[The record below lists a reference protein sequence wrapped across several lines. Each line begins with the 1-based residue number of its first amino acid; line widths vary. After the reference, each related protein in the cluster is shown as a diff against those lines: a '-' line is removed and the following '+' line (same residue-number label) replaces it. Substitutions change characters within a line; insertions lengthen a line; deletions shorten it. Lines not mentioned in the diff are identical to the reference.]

1 MTQRQADSTTER
13 LFRLPA
19 LVALCLMV
27 AGCGG
32 SPGGA
37 PPGGA
42 DTGATLGTGS
52 ANTPLLALN
61 VFSAQLVSSR
71 PFELGGRRY
80 DLRRLMPNGIT
91 QWGTAATTA
100 VAPPPGYTSVL
111 PFVGSAIAIGA
122 WPVLER

>member
-1 MTQRQADSTTER
+1 MTQRQGGSTTER

-42 DTGATLGTGS
+42 DTGATLGTGIGS
-52 ANTPLLALN
+52 GTPDAAPADGGA
-61 VFSAQLVSSR
+61 FGTGGPEPSERSD
-71 PFELGGRRY
+71 GGR
-80 DLRRLMPNGIT
+80 G
-91 QWGTAATTA
+91 
-100 VAPPPGYTSVL
+100 GY
-111 PFVGSAIAIGA
+111 
-122 WPVLER
+122 

>member
-1 MTQRQADSTTER
+1 MDDRSRSGNGGLPPSKRRVAGSSPAGRAKPDVDQRPPLQEGRAMTQRQADSTTER

-42 DTGATLGTGS
+42 DTGATLGTGIGS
-52 ANTPLLALN
+52 
-61 VFSAQLVSSR
+61 
-71 PFELGGRRY
+71 
-80 DLRRLMPNGIT
+80 
-91 QWGTAATTA
+91 GT
-100 VAPPPGYTSVL
+100 
-111 PFVGSAIAIGA
+111 
-122 WPVLER
+122 